1 MARPLHTLFPIGSRI
16 HNLSGPSGL
25 LSKEVAIESMK
36 VVTAIIQPSRLEAVK
51 EQLTTAGISGLT
63 VTDARGVGR
72 QRGRTEIYRGH
83 EYTVD
88 LIPKVK
94 IEAAVEDDVVE
105 RAVDAIINGA
115 RCGQEGKI
123 GDGKIFV
130 TSLEEV
136 VRIRT
141 GELGAAAL

>member
-1 MARPLHTLFPIGSRI
+1 
-16 HNLSGPSGL
+16 
-25 LSKEVAIESMK
+25 MK
-36 VVTAIIQPSRLEAVK
+36 LVMAIIQPSRLETVK
-51 EQLTTAGISGLT
+51 SLLNVEGISGVT

-94 IEAAVEDDVVE
+94 IEIAVEDDHVD
-105 RAVDAIINGA
+105 AAIDAIIKGA
-115 RCGQEGKI
+115 RSGVEGKI

-130 TSLEEV
+130 MPVEEA

-141 GELGAAAL
+141 GEVGAAAL

>member
-1 MARPLHTLFPIGSRI
+1 
-16 HNLSGPSGL
+16 
-25 LSKEVAIESMK
+25 MK
-36 VVTAIIQPSRLEAVK
+36 MVTAIIQPTRVEVVKKTLEGLGV
-51 EQLTTAGISGLT
+51 SGLT

-88 LIPKVK
+88 LVPKVK
-94 IEAAVEDDVVE
+94 IEVAVEENIVDRVIDAVVK
-105 RAVDAIINGA
+105 AA
-115 RCGQEGKI
+115 RTGTEGKI

-130 TSLEEV
+130 TGIEQA

-141 GELGAAAL
+141 GETGSAAI

>member
-1 MARPLHTLFPIGSRI
+1 
-16 HNLSGPSGL
+16 
-25 LSKEVAIESMK
+25 MK
-36 VVTAIIQPSRLEAVK
+36 MVMAIIQPSRLETVK
-51 EQLTTAGISGLT
+51 SLLNLEGISGVT

-94 IEAAVEDDVVE
+94 IEIAVEDDH
-105 RAVDAIINGA
+105 VDAVIDTIIKGA
-115 RCGQEGKI
+115 RSGVEGKI

-130 TSLEEV
+130 LPVEAA

-141 GELGAAAL
+141 GEVGAAAL